1 MRNVMQEQDVTD
13 WKERLAA
20 YTPETEQERR
30 DRNEILLAAEQ
41 YGTQLLYRNHAESH
55 FTCSG
60 FVMNPAMDQVLMVYH
75 RIYDSFAWTGGHADG
90 SSDFLWTAVREAK
103 EETGIQKPYPLTGA
117 ILSLDI
123 LPVKA
128 HQKKGV
134 PVPAHQHYNVTY
146 GIIADQKETLRIQP
160 DENTAVQWIPVEQLP
175 EICKEPHMLPVYEKV
190 IHRMRRWKAMQEQAL
205 LQTAQPLLAWYPLLK
220 SLNKM
225 VVQD

>member
-41 YGTQLLYRNHAESH
+41 YGTQLLYRSHAESH

-123 LPVKA
+123 LPVKS

-190 IHRMRRWKAMQEQAL
+190 IHRMRCWKAMQE
-205 LQTAQPLLAWYPLLK
+205 
-220 SLNKM
+220 
-225 VVQD
+225 